1 MRDFVAAGAPAP
13 VGIFPEGKHR
23 TRCASRVHV
32 QFKGMKYGEE
42 GQEVGGCAS
51 LVALASIFFGV
62 SGTPA
67 SVNSVFASIGSS
79 LL

>member
-1 MRDFVAAGAPAP
+1 
-13 VGIFPEGKHR
+13 
-23 TRCASRVHV
+23 
-32 QFKGMKYGEE
+32 MKYGEE